1 MHHMVKVVECLQ
13 NLAFGNF
20 QLLNYKAKSQM
31 VEYYLIWLNVLPLNS
46 LLTVVKN
53 RRLTMGSFGLAEE
66 YL

>member
-1 MHHMVKVVECLQ
+1 MVKVVECLQ
-13 NLAFGNF
+13 NVAFGNF
-20 QLLNYKAKSQM
+20 QLLNHKAKSQM

-53 RRLTMGSFGLAEE
+53 RRLTMGSSALAEE